1 MYCLVSCVCLVSGQ
15 VYAVSYLVEVALL
28 QLLVIGP
35 MSGSLHC
42 VVYWEVCAARGWLVY
57 WFDLS
62 CGLVQGRG
70 VPLAGISSLFMVCLG
85 LPVVCS
91 IVWISWCTVRVTVCG
106 KHVGFK

>member
-57 WFDLS
+57 
-62 CGLVQGRG
+62 
-70 VPLAGISSLFMVCLG
+70 
-85 LPVVCS
+85 
-91 IVWISWCTVRVTVCG
+91 
-106 KHVGFK
+106 